1 MSYISKPQE
10 KYLQQYFKTTTIAT
24 TSIIERTITKA
35 TNRNITT
42 TVKLITIIATRIKK
56 MTDPTRIR
64 KQDQMQVLKIEKN
77 RNKK

>member
-10 KYLQQYFKTTTIAT
+10 KYLQQYFKTTTTAT
-24 TSIIERTITKA
+24 TSIIERTIAKA
-35 TNRNITT
+35 TNRNITAI
-42 TVKLITIIATRIKK
+42 VKLITIIAARIKK

>member
-42 TVKLITIIATRIKK
+42 TLKLITVIATRIKK
-56 MTDPTRIR
+56 MNNPTRIR

>member
-10 KYLQQYFKTTTIAT
+10 KYLQQYFKTTTTAT
-24 TSIIERTITKA
+24 TSIIERTIAKA
-35 TNRNITT
+35 TNRNITAI
-42 TVKLITIIATRIKK
+42 VKLITIIATRIKK

>member
-35 TNRNITT
+35 TNRNITAI
-42 TVKLITIIATRIKK
+42 VKLITIIATRIKK